1 MVAVGNLDKVW
12 IPDATEA
19 SVEQL
24 KDAFRR
30 HFGVKWDQAL
40 NAVDRSVAYHAANTA
55 YFSVRDL
62 RRMEHLML
70 DQLTAETGNHRP
82 LNIIAS

>member
-12 IPDATEA
+12 IPDAAEA

-24 KDAFRR
+24 KNAFQR
-30 HFGVKWDQAL
+30 HFGVQWDQAL
-40 NAVDRSVAYHAANTA
+40 NAVDHSLAYNAANTA

-62 RRMEHLML
+62 RRSERLML
-70 DQLTAETGNHRP
+70 DQLTAESGNDKP

>member
-1 MVAVGNLDKVW
+1 VVAVGNLDKVW
-12 IPDATEA
+12 IPEAAEA
-19 SVEQL
+19 SVEKL
-24 KDAFRR
+24 KDAFGR

-55 YFSVRDL
+55 YFSVCDL
-62 RRMEHLML
+62 RPIEYLTL